1 MRADGCSIES
11 GEMAVSVPR
20 LRKSAACVHHGCP
33 LYLADT
39 SAWHRSGRVVDRWEP
54 LLETDELALCT
65 PVRLELLLS
74 ARGPADYRALSSDL
88 AQVRHL
94 GLDDRCER
102 AAARV
107 QAALAER
114 SQHRGPTAVD
124 LLIAA
129 IAEVNGATL
138 LHYDRHFDTI
148 ARVTGQP
155 MEWLARR
162 GSLD

>member
-1 MRADGCSIES
+1 MRAGACWIES
-11 GEMAVSVPR
+11 AEMVVSAR
-20 LRKSAACVHHGCP
+20 RRRKSAACARRGCP

-39 SAWHRSGRVVDRWEP
+39 SAWHRSGRVADRWEP
-54 LLETDELALCT
+54 LLETDEIALCT

-74 ARGPADYRALSSDL
+74 ARGPADYRELSSDL
-88 AQVRHL
+88 AQVRNL
-94 GLDDRCER
+94 RLDDRCER
-102 AAARV
+102 AAARI

-114 SQHRGPTAVD
+114 SQHRGPTPVD

-138 LHYDRHFDTI
+138 LHYNRHFDTI

>member
-1 MRADGCSIES
+1 MGRR
-11 GEMAVSVPR
+11 PR
-20 LRKSAACVHHGCP
+20 SSLACAGGVLL

-39 SAWHRSGRVVDRWEP
+39 SAWLRSGQVADRWDAF
-54 LLETDELALCT
+54 LEADELALCL

-74 ARGPADYRALSSDL
+74 ARGPGDYRALAEDL
-88 AQVRHL
+88 GRFRYVP
-94 GLDDRCER
+94 LDERCEDGALR
-102 AAARV
+102 I

-114 SQHRGPTAVD
+114 SQHRGPGPVD
-124 LLIAA
+124 VMIAA

-138 LHYDRHFDTI
+138 LHYDRHFDPI

-162 GSLD
+162 GTLT

>member
-1 MRADGCSIES
+1 VVSAPRRRKCADC
-11 GEMAVSVPR
+11 AHR
-20 LRKSAACVHHGCP
+20 GCP

-39 SAWHRSGRVVDRWEP
+39 SAWHRSGRAADRWEP
-54 LLETDELALCT
+54 LLETDEITLCT

-74 ARGPADYRALSSDL
+74 ARGRADYRSLSSDL

-94 GLDDRCER
+94 PLDDRCER
-102 AAARV
+102 AAARI

-114 SQHRGPTAVD
+114 SQRRDPTPVD

-129 IAEVNGATL
+129 VAEVNGATL

>member
-1 MRADGCSIES
+1 
-11 GEMAVSVPR
+11 MASVPR
-20 LRKSAACVHHGCP
+20 RRRSAGCARRGCP

-39 SAWHRSGRVVDRWEP
+39 SAWHRSGRVADRWEP
-54 LLETDELALCT
+54 LLEAGELALCT

-74 ARGPADYRALSSDL
+74 ARGRADYRALAADL
-88 AQVRHL
+88 AQLRHFR
-94 GLDDRCER
+94 LDER
-102 AAARV
+102 SEDAAARI

-114 SQHRGPTAVD
+114 SQHRGPTPID

-138 LHYDRHFDTI
+138 LHYDRHFDAI